1 VGRQVGKAFPSF
13 LPVRQSIATKWR
25 TECAEGGKPE
35 MLNIAVVGVG
45 YWGPNLVRNF
55 ASLEDAKIISVCD
68 VDRGR
73 LQPIKRLYPTVNLTS
88 SFDDILGDPEIEAVV
103 VALPVSH
110 HYRFTKAA
118 LEAGKHVLVEKP
130 LCTNSTE
137 AKELIDI
144 AGEKHLTL
152 MVGHTFE
159 YNAAV
164 AKLKDLIQGGTLGQI
179 YYVYSQRLNL
189 GKVRSDINTMWN
201 LAPHD
206 ISIILYCLDCE
217 PVRVSARGLTQLQDN
232 IEDVVFMN
240 LEFEGGVLAHIHN
253 SWLDPNKIRKMT
265 VVGSSKMVVYDDVSA
280 DAKIQVYDK
289 GIDKKNISQDMG
301 SYDDFGK
308 FQLIQ
313 RAGDL
318 LIPKINFVEPL
329 RLECQHFIECA
340 REGKRPLTDGENG
353 LRVVKV
359 LEAAQKSLT
368 KGGAVIDL
376 EMN

>member
-1 VGRQVGKAFPSF
+1 MP
-13 LPVRQSIATKWR
+13 
-25 TECAEGGKPE
+25 
-35 MLNIAVVGVG
+35 NIAVIGVG

-55 ASLEDAKIISVCD
+55 ASVDNVRVVSVCD
-68 VDRGR
+68 IERSR
-73 LQPIKRLYPTVNLTS
+73 LQPIKRQYPTINLTS
-88 SFDDILGDPEIEAVV
+88 SFDDVIGDPEVDAVV
-103 VALPVSH
+103 VALPVAH
-110 HYRFTKAA
+110 HYQFAKAA

-130 LCTNSTE
+130 LCTHSSE
-137 AKELIDI
+137 ARELIDT
-144 AGEKHLTL
+144 ADTKGLVL

-164 AKLKDLIQGGTLGQI
+164 AKLKELVQGGTLGQV
-179 YYVYSQRLNL
+179 YYIYSQRLNL
-189 GKVRSDINTMWN
+189 GRVRSDINTMWN

-206 ISIILYCLDCE
+206 ISIILHCLDKK
-217 PVRVSARGLTQLQDN
+217 PLRVSARGLTQLQNN
-232 IEDVVFMN
+232 IEDVVFMV
-240 LEFEGGVLAHIHN
+240 LELEGGVLAHIHN

-265 VVGSSKMVVYDDVSA
+265 FVGSSKMVVYDDVSA

-308 FQLIQ
+308 FQLIH

-329 RLECQHFIECA
+329 RVECQHFIDCIEK
-340 REGKRPLTDGENG
+340 GNLPLTDGQNG

-359 LEAAQKSLT
+359 LEAAQESLARDGIT
-368 KGGAVIDL
+368 IDI
-376 EMN
+376 EMEH